1 MGSHKPGGHLS
12 YSLSE
17 IILVYVIDDM
27 MIDTII
33 LVYQEGGISSCL
45 VCLLPHGLDTCSLLV
60 SSSWLLPWD
69 RAALHHGWDQVT
81 AVLGGGTCSAGL
93 HWWLRIH
100 L

>member
-1 MGSHKPGGHLS
+1 MLSILTTFLSVISKANPNGFPQPGGHLS

-45 VCLLPHGLDTCSLLV
+45 VCLLPQGL
-60 SSSWLLPWD
+60 
-69 RAALHHGWDQVT
+69 
-81 AVLGGGTCSAGL
+81 GL
-93 HWWLRIH
+93 M
-100 L
+100 

>member
-45 VCLLPHGLDTCSLLV
+45 VCLLPQGLSLMWLY
-60 SSSWLLPWD
+60 SSYAFIFLCVRHTKNVIAYTSF
-69 RAALHHGWDQVT
+69 QK
-81 AVLGGGTCSAGL
+81 SMK
-93 HWWLRIH
+93 
-100 L
+100 